1 MSTGPCSW
9 RCPPCWVHA
18 TRPACRGPRL
28 HLPLG
33 WELET
38 QRFCDETAAVTSI
51 VFWPQG
57 LLARFVTEAC
67 SMDRGAWR
75 ATVYG
80 AAKSWTQL
88 SK

>member
-1 MSTGPCSW
+1 MGPRGW
-9 RCPPCWVHA
+9 QCPPCWGRA
-18 TRPACRGPRL
+18 TSPACLGPCLR
-28 HLPLG
+28 LPLVG

-51 VFWPQG
+51 VSRPQG
-57 LLARFVTEAC
+57 LLAKVVTEAC
-67 SMDRGAWR
+67 SMDRGAWW

-80 AAKSWTQL
+80 VTMSWTRL